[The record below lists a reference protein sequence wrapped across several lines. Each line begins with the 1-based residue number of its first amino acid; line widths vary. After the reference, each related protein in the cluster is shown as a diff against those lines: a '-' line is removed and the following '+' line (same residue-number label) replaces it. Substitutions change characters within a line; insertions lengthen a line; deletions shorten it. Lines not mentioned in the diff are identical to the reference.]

1 MAREPQIRRK
11 TVRQIQ
17 DQADRITRRMFER
30 GNSLDDVRRMLAV
43 ADRYIDNAYESQSM
57 RNEFNRLR
65 NEVGLSPVAADNLMD
80 LVPIRRSEYMGR
92 RRRRR

>member
-30 GNSLDDVRRMLAV
+30 GNSLDDVRRM
-43 ADRYIDNAYESQSM
+43 
-57 RNEFNRLR
+57 
-65 NEVGLSPVAADNLMD
+65 
-80 LVPIRRSEYMGR
+80 
-92 RRRRR
+92 

>member
-1 MAREPQIRRK
+1 M
-11 TVRQIQ
+11 
-17 DQADRITRRMFER
+17 
-30 GNSLDDVRRMLAV
+30 